1 MILAIYIQ
9 WYLLTVSATR
19 RNSYRTNKLSTEFV
33 LVFSSSKICLFY
45 SQFWEVISDEHG
57 IDPTGSYNGDS
68 QVQLDKIDVYY
79 NEATGMNNKK

>member
-1 MILAIYIQ
+1 M
-9 WYLLTVSATR
+9 
-19 RNSYRTNKLSTEFV
+19 
-33 LVFSSSKICLFY
+33 FSSSKICLFY

-79 NEATGMNNKK
+79 NEATGMNNKKKKMLSLKVSVPVILRNL